1 MIMKAP
7 ISSKYAHSKTQ
18 VLLIAQYRL
27 LKLRS
32 VGSENTLEL
41 NYLANDRKTLD
52 LNKLKKKTAKDLSF
66 FISSPLSKTR
76 TYSITNYKIKA
87 TRYSK
92 YCVLSIIFT
101 LICT

>member
-52 LNKLKKKTAKDLSF
+52 LNKLKKKKL
-66 FISSPLSKTR
+66 P
-76 TYSITNYKIKA
+76 KIFPSLFLPHYQ
-87 TRYSK
+87 RQE
-92 YCVLSIIFT
+92 
-101 LICT
+101 LIQ

>member
-41 NYLANDRKTLD
+41 KYLASDRKTLD
-52 LNKLKKKTAKDLSF
+52 LNKLKKKL
-66 FISSPLSKTR
+66 P
-76 TYSITNYKIKA
+76 KIFPSLFLPHYQ
-87 TRYSK
+87 RQE
-92 YCVLSIIFT
+92 
-101 LICT
+101 LIQ

>member
-7 ISSKYAHSKTQ
+7 ISSKCAHSKTQ

-41 NYLANDRKTLD
+41 KYLANDRKTLD
-52 LNKLKKKTAKDLSF
+52 LNKLKKNCQRSFLLYFFPIIKDKNLF
-66 FISSPLSKTR
+66 NNKL
-76 TYSITNYKIKA
+76 
-87 TRYSK
+87 
-92 YCVLSIIFT
+92 
-101 LICT
+101 